1 MTPEVRA
8 IADRFILDTANLK
21 YLASNLN
28 ESELERRIEPLG
40 WSVRQAIGHFVAW
53 QEGYVDVLP
62 KMIRAEPLGEEFDVD
77 AFNAQGAQGSATTPL
92 PELLARL
99 DSALAQ
105 LLKILTQ
112 MPKAAGEQPLG
123 RGTLTDLLESW
134 SLHISEHSI
143 DLVDT
148 LPEMRFD
155 PMILNWVL
163 YSDYSDDPRRFE
175 RQQLLMADVRDHY
188 AEEDGEEED
197 DDDA

>member
-21 YLASNLN
+21 YLASNLS
-28 ESELERRIEPLG
+28 ESALERRVEPLG
-40 WSVRQAIGHFVAW
+40 WTVRQAIGHFVAW
-53 QEGYVDVLP
+53 QEGYIDVLP
-62 KMIRAEPLGEEFDVD
+62 KMIRGEPLGEGFDVN
-77 AFNAQGAQGSATTPL
+77 AFNEQSAEGSAATPL
-92 PELLARL
+92 PQLLTRL

-134 SLHISEHSI
+134 SLHITEHSI

-188 AEEDGEEED
+188 ADEDGEEED